1 MLTDGVSVLII
12 VFFLCLV
19 LGTWGASLVVR
30 VIASRA
36 QRAQLRI
43 GRLLRLAPIETNE
56 ADTSKIVRIN
66 LDAYAGASADAG
78 ANAKEHSHQEQARSG
93 AVGMLR
99 RLPVKTSNLSKIQ
112 VIFGLT
118 VGPLFVLIGTAGMLF
133 TVSVGIFEL
142 EPSQVSW
149 RLLPSAAFVLI
160 GFAAIIVGARWDK
173 SKGRRRCRACWYD
186 YVGLADVTACPEC
199 GNVPANV
206 KDLFRTRRSKAVMR
220 SSIAIFFIAFLAYAI
235 PKVFNVRWQS
245 LIPST
250 VLIATYEHLPISVVL
265 GTGRFGARDDGS
277 LWWRMQNG
285 KLTHW
290 QRVWLQTRAQHN
302 MATTNDI
309 DVCIKSI
316 YFCALD
322 APTSSKELDAAI
334 ANAFILVTDAI
345 VANDPRAG
353 SVAPLFLWSVSN
365 IHNPDFTQAAIVSRM
380 DVINAQLAKSTLLQD
395 LWIYGRLIVRFG
407 APTKE
412 SIDAL
417 FALIEL
423 PDPADTMA
431 ATANLASRTN
441 DSAATLLGIFAGRDP
456 VIMQCVNERFA
467 TSNGAVKL
475 RYKIAQITPQL
486 VPLDQN
492 GITVNAFTPASQLSN
507 IDLVVLRTLFN
518 DADDLT
524 AKAALSSIRYLQRYV
539 TTGDTI
545 SLAKPELIELAIK
558 RPGVAREAIS
568 TLYWSGQIDLTCA
581 PAILTLLQSNNA
593 ADNSVGLD
601 ALEQLQVY
609 RMDSTEFARAL
620 EKIARDYDEKLA
632 EATAKDPAAVP
643 KDTITSTQRNYITT
657 KLLQMQQYGR
667 IEKKP

>member
-1 MLTDGVSVLII
+1 MLTEGVSVIII
-12 VFFLCLV
+12 VFFLCLA

-36 QRAQLRI
+36 QWFRLRI

-56 ADTSKIVRIN
+56 ADTTKIMRTN
-66 LDAYAGASADAG
+66 LDTNAGASAKAG
-78 ANAKEHSHQEQARSG
+78 AYSKEHSHQEQARSV
-93 AVGMLR
+93 AFAMLR

-118 VGPLFVLIGTAGMLF
+118 VGPIFALIGTAGMLF
-133 TVSVGIFEL
+133 TVTVGIFEL

-186 YVGLADVTACPEC
+186 YVGLADDSACPEC

-206 KDLFRTRRSKAVMR
+206 KDLFRTRRSKALMH

-235 PKVFNVRWQS
+235 PKVYNGRWQS

-250 VLIATYEHLPISVVL
+250 VLIATYEHLPISVLL

-277 LWWRMQNG
+277 LWWRIQND

-290 QRVWLQTRAQHN
+290 QQVWLQTRARHN

-309 DVCIKSI
+309 DVCMKSI

-334 ANAFILVTDAI
+334 ANVFILFTDAI

-353 SVAPLFLWSVSN
+353 SFMPLLLWSVSN
-365 IHNPDFTQAAIVSRM
+365 IQNPVLTQAAIVSRM
-380 DVINAQLAKSTLLQD
+380 DVINAQLAKSTLELD

-407 APTKE
+407 VPTKE

-456 VIMQCVNERFA
+456 VIMQRVNERFA

-486 VPLDQN
+486 MPLDQN

-507 IDLVVLRTLFN
+507 TNLVVLRTLFN

-524 AKAALSSIRYLQRYV
+524 AKAALRLIRYLKRYV

-568 TLYWSGQIDLTCA
+568 TLYCSGQIDLTCA
-581 PAILTLLQSNNA
+581 PAILTLLQSNTA
-593 ADNSVGLD
+593 ANHAVGLD

-609 RMDSTEFARAL
+609 SMDCTEFARAI
-620 EKIARDYDEKLA
+620 EKIARDYDKKLA

-657 KLLQMQQYGR
+657 KLLQMQ
-667 IEKKP
+667 